1 MKTYHFLH
9 PELMS
14 PEAPD
19 VILAKIKNLEDLKE
33 QKYKLFELSNELE
46 ARIAAEEK
54 ELNSIKGV
62 LYECIE
68 EPDNQPKCKVEKI
81 NLYLKGVSNSKF

>member
-19 VILAKIKNLEDLKE
+19 VIMAKIKNLESLKE
-33 QKYKLFELSNELE
+33 EKYRLFELSNELE
-46 ARIAAEEK
+46 ERIEAEEK

-62 LYECIE
+62 LYECVE
-68 EPDNQPKCKVEKI
+68 EPDNKPQCPVEKVNI
-81 NLYLKGVSNSKF
+81 CLKGVSNSKF